1 MPGPRG
7 GGTTTNTEGKFTVN
21 ASQGQQLAV
30 SYIGY
35 REATVEVTSKTF
47 YEIALQSDSE
57 QIDDVVVVGYGTQKK
72 VNVTGSVSTI
82 DASTFEKRPVV
93 SASVA
98 LQGLAPGVTV
108 TTPSGAPGA
117 DGGAIRIRGINS
129 FGGSSTA
136 PLVLIDGIEG
146 SLDSVDPVLIES
158 ISILKDAASSSI
170 YGSRAANGVILV
182 TTKRSSTERFTV
194 TYKGTVGWQSPTDL
208 PETVNALEY
217 RELTNAM
224 NLQDGN
230 APTYDD
236 ESMALYRKNM
246 GKDPDLYPNTDWQD
260 AVLTGSGLSHSHT
273 VSLGIGS
280 ERVRMLTTLGY
291 VDQNGII
298 ETTDFQRYTFR
309 NNADVKFN
317 DKLSMKLDLSFSNG
331 DRRSSPYQG
340 TIFNYM
346 NTRSADIP
354 NQFSTGL
361 YNGLGLQGNNPVALM
376 LEGGQNKNNTL
387 RLSGAITL
395 TYEPVEW
402 LSLQGMLAPRYATT
416 NKHNWK
422 KPVTTYQDMEGTATL
437 TSTPYAT
444 LTESGSRAFYGNY
457 NFLMTFKKNFS
468 GHDLKLILGAERNTY
483 DYKYLSAYRQVFNYP
498 DYDQIDVGEIENM
511 DNSGHRYEWAIQ
523 SYFGRLNYN
532 FKERY
537 LLEAN
542 LRIDGSS
549 RFSKS
554 NRWGYFPSVSGAWRI
569 SEEPFM
575 ENAKHILDG
584 LKIRASYGTLGNQN
598 LAGGDAASYYPTTP
612 NLALGHIS
620 MNGTPASLVTL
631 NTLANPD
638 IKWETTTMLD
648 VGVDVTLFSKLNI
661 TADWYRK
668 NTDDILMKL
677 DIPAGVGLNAPT
689 RTPARCATPAGNSAS
704 GTTTAGATS
713 PSAYRP
719 TSRTSRTR
727 SSTCAAKPRPAAYCA
742 IRRAIR
748 SAASTP
754 SKASVSS
761 ARRRR
766 PTGSTPTARNSRRRF
781 RSATSVMPTSTAA
794 TRSTKTTKPSSAAR
808 SPATHTVS
816 ISTSAGRGFA

>member
-1 MPGPRG
+1 MKKLLHPLTRLLLAVGLSAFSVVAFAQKTAVNGIVTDAEGAPLVGATVIVMQNARPEG

-98 LQGLAPGVTV
+98 LQGMAPGVTV

-554 NRWGYFPSVSGAWRI
+554 NRCRYRAPGASRRSRSW
-569 SEEPFM
+569 
-575 ENAKHILDG
+575 
-584 LKIRASYGTLGNQN
+584 
-598 LAGGDAASYYPTTP
+598 
-612 NLALGHIS
+612 
-620 MNGTPASLVTL
+620 
-631 NTLANPD
+631 
-638 IKWETTTMLD
+638 
-648 VGVDVTLFSKLNI
+648 
-661 TADWYRK
+661 
-668 NTDDILMKL
+668 
-677 DIPAGVGLNAPT
+677 
-689 RTPARCATPAGNSAS
+689 RTPST
-704 GTTTAGATS
+704 
-713 PSAYRP
+713 
-719 TSRTSRTR
+719 
-727 SSTCAAKPRPAAYCA
+727 SST
-742 IRRAIR
+742 
-748 SAASTP
+748 
-754 SKASVSS
+754 
-761 ARRRR
+761 
-766 PTGSTPTARNSRRRF
+766 G
-781 RSATSVMPTSTAA
+781 
-794 TRSTKTTKPSSAAR
+794 
-808 SPATHTVS
+808 
-816 ISTSAGRGFA
+816 